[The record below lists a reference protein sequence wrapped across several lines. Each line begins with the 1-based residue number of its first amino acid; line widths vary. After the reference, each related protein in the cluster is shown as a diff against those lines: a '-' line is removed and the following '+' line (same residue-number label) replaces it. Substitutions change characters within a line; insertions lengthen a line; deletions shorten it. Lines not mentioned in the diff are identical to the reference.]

1 MFVVILIGVFVIDVV
16 LLLMFA
22 FGNFSSDWP
31 GMALLCAFIIIV
43 EYIGMAEPLLATV
56 PVAMP

>member
-1 MFVVILIGVFVIDVV
+1 
-16 LLLMFA
+16 MFA

>member
-1 MFVVILIGVFVIDVV
+1 VFVVILIGVIVIDVV
-16 LLLMFA
+16 LLLFA